1 MKNPP
6 DFFAFGG
13 VVALTL
19 WVIVVWI
26 LVLIVTPIV
35 WIFDRLCEVVRGR

>member
-6 DFFAFGG
+6 AFFAFGG
-13 VVALTL
+13 VLALTL

-26 LVLIVTPIV
+26 VVLIATPIV
-35 WIFDRLCEVVRGR
+35 WTYDRLCEVFHGR